1 MLQKYRCVV
10 FVFLLFIFIADWE
23 RFCVMLTNC
32 QSRDLQVVVV
42 VVVVTSVAVVVVAPC
57 PIICSTKAIFGSRKN
72 VSFLLL
78 CSSPLITSQFFAS

>member
-1 MLQKYRCVV
+1 MLQKHRCVV

-57 PIICSTKAIFGSRKN
+57 PIICSTKAIFWIKEK
-72 VSFLLL
+72 
-78 CSSPLITSQFFAS
+78 CQFFALLKSEIVFFH